1 MNEKQKARNE
11 EAIRELI
18 AEILVRRVKD
28 PRVSGVSITSV
39 EASKDYSVAKVLY
52 NVVEGTNRDMAAVQK
67 GLMSSRRYIRAEIKK
82 HLRLRVIP
90 ELVFVYDRSL
100 DRAMKIEELLAE
112 IRREEEERG
121 KEAHEE

>member
-11 EAIRELI
+11 DTIKALI

-28 PRVSGVSITSV
+28 PRLSGVSITGV

-52 NVVEGTNRDMAAVQK
+52 NVVEGGGREIASVQK
-67 GLMSSRRYIRAEIKK
+67 GLNSSRRYIRAEIKK

-90 ELVFVYDRSL
+90 ELVFIYDRSL
-100 DRAMKIEELLAE
+100 DRAMKIEELLE
-112 IRREEEERG
+112 QIRREEESRE
-121 KEAHEE
+121 KEPGDE

>member
-11 EAIRELI
+11 DAIKALI

-28 PRVSGVSITSV
+28 PRVSGVSITAV

-52 NVVEGTNRDMAAVQK
+52 NVVEGSGRDIAAVQK
-67 GLMSSRRYIRAEIKK
+67 GLNSSRRFIRAEIKK

-90 ELVFVYDRSL
+90 ELVFVYDLSL
-100 DRAMKIEELLAE
+100 DRAMKIEELLE
-112 IRREEEERG
+112 QIRREDESREQETD
-121 KEAHEE
+121 HE

>member
-11 EAIRELI
+11 DAIKALI
-18 AEILVRRVKD
+18 AEILIRRVKD
-28 PRVSGVSITSV
+28 PRVSGVSITEV

-52 NVVEGTNRDMAAVQK
+52 NVVEGSGPDVAAVQK
-67 GLMSSRRYIRAEIKK
+67 WLNSSRRFIRAELKK

-100 DRAMKIEELLAE
+100 DRAMKIEELLE
-112 IRREEEERG
+112 QIRREEESREQ
-121 KEAHEE
+121 EPDHE